1 MYGTLKDI
9 DVFILCGGIG
19 KRLRKVSGGT
29 PKPMVKIG
37 DYVFLDLLIK
47 YIAGFGFRRFI
58 LGTGYRAGIIK
69 DYYSSGRFPGLDIR
83 FSREERPLDTGGAV
97 KNAKGLIKSNPF
109 FVLNGDSLCKF
120 NPRLFLKFHK
130 KNRSPVSILL
140 RQVASGKEYGEIEI
154 DRSSRILNFR
164 EKNISAKKCLINAG
178 VYIFDKKI
186 FGMMPRQAKFSLERN
201 FFPEM
206 VSNRIFGYP
215 VSGLF
220 IDIGTPERY
229 IKAKKI
235 FLKGK

>member
-83 FSREERPLDTGGAV
+83 FSREESPLDTGGAV
-97 KNAKGLIKSNPF
+97 KNAKELIKSNPIF
-109 FVLNGDSLCKF
+109 ILNGDSLCKF
-120 NPRLFLKFHK
+120 KP
-130 KNRSPVSILL
+130 
-140 RQVASGKEYGEIEI
+140 
-154 DRSSRILNFR
+154 
-164 EKNISAKKCLINAG
+164 
-178 VYIFDKKI
+178 
-186 FGMMPRQAKFSLERN
+186 
-201 FFPEM
+201 
-206 VSNRIFGYP
+206 
-215 VSGLF
+215 
-220 IDIGTPERY
+220 
-229 IKAKKI
+229 
-235 FLKGK
+235 

>member
-83 FSREERPLDTGGAV
+83 FSREESPLDTGGAV
-97 KNAKGLIKSNPF
+97 KNAKELIKSNPF
-109 FVLNGDSLCKF
+109 FILNGDSLCKF
-120 NPRLFLKFHK
+120 NPWLFLKFHK
-130 KNRSPVSILL
+130 QNKSLVSILL
-140 RQVASGKEYGEIEI
+140 RRISSGKEYGEIKI
-154 DRSSRILNFR
+154 DKFSRILSFH
-164 EKNISAKKCLINAG
+164 EKNELAKKCLINAG
-178 VYIFDKKI
+178 VYIFDKKV
-186 FGMMPRQAKFSLERN
+186 FDMMPRQSKFSLEQN
-201 FFPEM
+201 FSRRWP
-206 VSNRIFGYP
+206 VKISLVIHLPGYLLILARP
-215 VSGLF
+215 KGILRQR
-220 IDIGTPERY
+220 RY
-229 IKAKKI
+229 
-235 FLKGK
+235 F